1 MQHRL
6 EQELYQLIQNNAD
19 IFEFIEHSSLDGMW
33 YWDLEMP
40 EHEWMSP
47 KFWQT
52 LGYDPSEKQHLASE
66 WQHIINQ
73 EDLQVAFENFTKHC
87 EDPNHP
93 YDQVV
98 RYTHAKGHTVW
109 VRCRGIAIRNDNGQA
124 VRMLGAHTDITE
136 LKHTEEKLLETI
148 KSRELFF
155 ARMSH
160 EIRTPLH
167 GIIGLT
173 DILKEKNKDS
183 ELSPTLETISAC
195 GDQLLTL
202 LNDLLTLSKLN
213 DDKLSVSVEPV
224 PVNEIINYVANL
236 YQARAHA
243 KGLEFK
249 VSGPKR
255 IEQLAIQT
263 DKIRMTQVISNLVN
277 NAIKFT
283 SSGFVE
289 LKVTTQEQTILI
301 SVIDTGRGIDD
312 VDLVFKPYQQE
323 QQSREDEAG
332 TGLGLEIVNR
342 LCSELGHDLDV
353 QSTVGSGT
361 SVTISCPL
369 TLRERS
375 TVVSASAQDESQAE
389 KQLQFGKV
397 LVVDDNEINREIAN
411 SMLQGHCSHIDLAA
425 DGQEALAFSILNKDY
440 DFILMDLNMPVKDGY
455 RASTEILGL
464 TNLKKEPTIIAVSAD
479 AFDETIEA
487 CKQVGMHHH
496 LKKPF
501 TKRHLLKAIEQA
513 QSELS

>member
-1 MQHRL
+1 MD
-6 EQELYQLIQNNAD
+6 E
-19 IFEFIEHSSLDGMW
+19 SL
-33 YWDLEMP
+33 
-40 EHEWMSP
+40 
-47 KFWQT
+47 
-52 LGYDPSEKQHLASE
+52 A
-66 WQHIINQ
+66 
-73 EDLQVAFENFTKHC
+73 
-87 EDPNHP
+87 
-93 YDQVV
+93 
-98 RYTHAKGHTVW
+98 
-109 VRCRGIAIRNDNGQA
+109 
-124 VRMLGAHTDITE
+124 
-136 LKHTEEKLLETI
+136 
-148 KSRELFF
+148 
-155 ARMSH
+155 
-160 EIRTPLH
+160 
-167 GIIGLT
+167 
-173 DILKEKNKDS
+173 
-183 ELSPTLETISAC
+183 TISAC
-195 GDQLLTL
+195 GEQLLTL

-263 DKIRMTQVISNLVN
+263 DKIRMAQVISNLVN

-425 DGQEALAFSILNKDY
+425 DGREALAFSILNKDY